1 LHPLPSAARDALLA
15 LLAGAA
21 GCIDA
26 LTYLRLG
33 NVFTANMTGNAVLL
47 GIAAGQQEA
56 ARVLHSVV
64 ALAGFVLGVVAGAVL
79 CGRRELSETS
89 RWPPRV
95 TLALAVELVA
105 LLTVAVGWGLAGE
118 DPAGAVEYGLV
129 GVAALAMGMQ
139 SAAVQRLRVAGVATT
154 YVTGTL
160 TSLFTDLALP
170 GASRGSM
177 LRRGWVLLA
186 MVAGAVAGAVAVSVA
201 GGVAALIPVVLV
213 AIVVVVAARS
223 GPRRTRS
230 ATEANKPREAAG

>member
-1 LHPLPSAARDALLA
+1 
-15 LLAGAA
+15 
-21 GCIDA
+21 
-26 LTYLRLG
+26 
-33 NVFTANMTGNAVLL
+33 
-47 GIAAGQQEA
+47 
-56 ARVLHSVV
+56 
-64 ALAGFVLGVVAGAVL
+64 
-79 CGRRELSETS
+79 
-89 RWPPRV
+89 
-95 TLALAVELVA
+95 
-105 LLTVAVGWGLAGE
+105 
-118 DPAGAVEYGLV
+118 
-129 GVAALAMGMQ
+129 
-139 SAAVQRLRVAGVATT
+139 
-154 YVTGTL
+154 VTGAL